1 MKKTKRPN
9 TKHRAAIKLAEEDLR
24 VGAKILEY
32 EMGDIWGHVGVR
44 LPEDR
49 GIAVQMFR
57 RPESGKKDWLVHFDY
72 QLNKL
77 GGVGTPPRE
86 AAIYTGIFKARPDVN
101 AAVHSHAPM
110 CVALSLADKAVS
122 CVQMQSDRFG
132 RGVPI
137 YPKPIYILDDAE
149 GADLARTLDQAVA
162 VMIKGHGIVTVGKT
176 IDEACMC
183 ALRMERAAKIMAMA
197 QLFGFKGV
205 SDEFIDQ
212 LSDSKA
218 KLFSR
223 QRSQMTHSADWNYY
237 ADMIKNGKA
246 WTRGWT

>member
-1 MKKTKRPN
+1 MKKTKRSS
-9 TKHRAAIKLAEEDLR
+9 TQHRAAIKLAEEELR

-44 LPEDR
+44 LPEDE

-72 QLNKL
+72 ELNKL

-86 AAIYTGIFKARPDVN
+86 AAIYTGIFRARPDVN

-149 GADLARTLDQAVA
+149 EPTWPARLT
-162 VMIKGHGIVTVGKT
+162 K
-176 IDEACMC
+176 
-183 ALRMERAAKIMAMA
+183 
-197 QLFGFKGV
+197 
-205 SDEFIDQ
+205 
-212 LSDSKA
+212 
-218 KLFSR
+218 
-223 QRSQMTHSADWNYY
+223 RSP
-237 ADMIKNGKA
+237 
-246 WTRGWT
+246 

>member
-1 MKKTKRPN
+1 M
-9 TKHRAAIKLAEEDLR
+9 RASPFR
-24 VGAKILEY
+24 CF
-32 EMGDIWGHVGVR
+32 
-44 LPEDR
+44 
-49 GIAVQMFR
+49 AV
-57 RPESGKKDWLVHFDY
+57 PSGKKDWLVHFDY

-77 GGVGTPPRE
+77 GGVGAAARGGDLHWDLQGAPRRQRS
-86 AAIYTGIFKARPDVN
+86 RPF
-101 AAVHSHAPM
+101 HAPM

-122 CVQMQSDRFG
+122 CVQMQSDCFG

-205 SDEFIDQ
+205 PDEFIEQ
-212 LSDSKA
+212 LRESKE

-223 QRSQMTHSADWNYY
+223 QRTRATHSADWTYY
-237 ADMIKNGKA
+237 ADKIKKGEV